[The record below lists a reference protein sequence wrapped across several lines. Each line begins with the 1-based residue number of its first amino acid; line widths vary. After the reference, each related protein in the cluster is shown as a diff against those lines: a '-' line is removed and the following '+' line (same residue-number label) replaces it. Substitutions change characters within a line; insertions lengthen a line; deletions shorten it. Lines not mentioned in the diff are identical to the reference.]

1 MKPVLGILLGEATG
15 IGPEIVAKLCADD
28 RLSPYCRP
36 VLIGDIRVLKL
47 GQKIAGVD
55 FPVCVIEDIAQ
66 ASWEG
71 PIAILDQKNLDPATI
86 KLGQI
91 DANSG
96 RVTGDMLV
104 TAVRLCQQGA
114 IAGFTFAP
122 FNKSALHYG
131 GHNYFKDAQGLFARY
146 LKWSRPY
153 GEINVVHNLW
163 TSRVTSHIPLKD
175 VSAHLSVEKLMDA
188 IKLAHETLSR
198 AGFIQP
204 RIAVAALN
212 PHGGEDG
219 LCGREEI
226 DIIAP
231 AVKAAQGAGMNA
243 MGPFPAD
250 TLFIKAFEGVY
261 DAVTTMYHDQ
271 GQIAIKLMD
280 FQSGVSVLA
289 GLPYPITTP
298 GHGTAFDIAGK
309 GLAKINAMEEAVII
323 AAKMAGWRETD
334 NKNSADR
341 ESHKK

>member
-1 MKPVLGILLGEATG
+1 VRPILGVLLGEAAG
-15 IGPEIVAKLCADD
+15 IGPEIVAKLCAQD
-28 RLSPYCRP
+28 RVSPYCRP

-47 GQKIAGVD
+47 GQKIAGVE

-71 PIAILDQKNLDPATI
+71 PMPVLDQKNLDPATI

-104 TAVRLCQQGA
+104 TALRLCQQGA
-114 IAGFTFAP
+114 IAGFAFAP
-122 FNKSALHYG
+122 FNKAALHYG
-131 GHNYFKDAQGLFARY
+131 GHTYFKDAQGLFARY
-146 LKWSRPY
+146 LKWTGPY
-153 GEINVVHNLW
+153 GEINVVHDLW

-175 VSAHLSVEKLMDA
+175 VSAHLSIEKLMDA
-188 IKLAHETLSR
+188 IKLVHTALSR

-231 AVKAAQGAGMNA
+231 AVKAAQAAGMNA
-243 MGPFPAD
+243 LGPFPAD
-250 TLFIKAFEGVY
+250 TLFIKAFEGAY

-280 FQSGVSVLA
+280 FQYGVSVLA

-298 GHGTAFDIAGK
+298 AHGTAFDIAGK
-309 GLAKINAMEEAVII
+309 GCAKSNAMEQAVII
-323 AAKMAGWRETD
+323 AAKMAGWRQGG
-334 NKNSADR
+334 NRS
-341 ESHKK
+341 S

>member
-1 MKPVLGILLGEATG
+1 MRPILGILLGEAAG
-15 IGPEIVAKLCADD
+15 IGPEIVARLCAED
-28 RLSPYCRP
+28 RLSPYCRS

-47 GQKIAGVD
+47 GQKIGGVE

-66 ASWEG
+66 ASWDG
-71 PIAILDQKNLDPATI
+71 PMPVLDQKNLDPATI
-86 KLGQI
+86 ELGQI

-104 TAVRLCQQGA
+104 TALRLCQQGA

-122 FNKSALHYG
+122 FNKAALHYG
-131 GHNYFKDAQGLFARY
+131 GHMYFKDAQGLFARY
-146 LKWSRPY
+146 LKWTGPY
-153 GEINVVHNLW
+153 GEINVVHDLW

-175 VSAHLSVEKLMDA
+175 VSAHLSIENLMDA
-188 IKLAHETLSR
+188 IKLVNTTLSR

-231 AVKAAQGAGMNA
+231 AVKAAQAAGMNA

-250 TLFIKAFEGVY
+250 TLFIRAFEGAY

-298 GHGTAFDIAGK
+298 AHGTAFDIAGK
-309 GLAKINAMEEAVII
+309 GRAKSNAMEQAVII
-323 AAKMAGWRETD
+323 AAKMAGWRQGD
-334 NKNSADR
+334 NKSCQER
-341 ESHKK
+341 EGHRS

>member
-1 MKPVLGILLGEATG
+1 VRPILGILLGEAAG
-15 IGPEIVAKLCADD
+15 IGPEIVAKLCAED
-28 RLSPYCRP
+28 RLSPYCRS

-47 GQKIAGVD
+47 GQKIAGVE

-66 ASWEG
+66 ASWQG
-71 PIAILDQKNLDPATI
+71 PIPILDQKNLDPATI

-96 RVTGDMLV
+96 RVTGDMLI

-114 IAGFTFAP
+114 MAGFAFAP
-122 FNKSALHYG
+122 FNKAALHYG
-131 GHNYFKDAQGLFARY
+131 GHDYFNDAQGLFARY

-153 GEINVVHNLW
+153 GEINVVHDLW
-163 TSRVTSHIPLKD
+163 TSRVTSHIPLKE
-175 VSAHLSVEKLMDA
+175 VSSHVSVEKVM
-188 IKLAHETLSR
+188 E
-198 AGFIQP
+198 
-204 RIAVAALN
+204 AVNL
-212 PHGGEDG
+212 
-219 LCGREEI
+219 I
-226 DIIAP
+226 
-231 AVKAAQGAGMNA
+231 NA

-250 TLFIKAFEGVY
+250 TLFIKAFEGIY

-309 GLAKINAMEEAVII
+309 GLAKINAMEQAVII
-323 AAKMAGWRETD
+323 AAKMAGWREAD
-334 NKNSADR
+334 NKSSEDR